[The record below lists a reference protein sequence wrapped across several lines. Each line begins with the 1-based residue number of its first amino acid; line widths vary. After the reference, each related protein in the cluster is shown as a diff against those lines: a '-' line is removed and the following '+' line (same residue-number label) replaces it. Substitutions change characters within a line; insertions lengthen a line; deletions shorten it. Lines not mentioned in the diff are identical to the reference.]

1 MGGGLSLGGAP
12 HGLGAGSGRRWG
24 SPPSSRSRMFSA
36 LWTCTPSLLARACS
50 RAVLPSE
57 GEPVR
62 GAEGRGWGSP
72 GQARPDPEE
81 IQTLGTR

>member
-1 MGGGLSLGGAP
+1 
-12 HGLGAGSGRRWG
+12 
-24 SPPSSRSRMFSA
+24 MFSA

-62 GAEGRGWGSP
+62 RRGGLGKPRP
-72 GQARPDPEE
+72 GQASPEE